1 MKKNTA
7 VPPQSLIVSMLR
19 SEMERMEAPNIGPC
33 QCLLTL
39 KLNTEE
45 KHRQTLCV
53 QIKLKCQPECLPHC
67 VFDTD
72 WKWGGEWQVDDKI
85 IRVLLLIYF
94 LSDVEQK
101 SKMSLLADQ
110 VAQDRN
116 EDRKLD
122 SVVKKWRTM
131 CTKKTPITS
140 TNCIFFKY
148 QVDDHS
154 AVWLKSFLMSNLV
167 ASSLVCRTLGLSAG
181 LL

>member
-33 QCLLTL
+33 RCLLTL

-72 WKWGGEWQVDDKI
+72 RKWGGEWQVDDKI
-85 IRVLLLIYF
+85 ISFTTDLFSWRVYF
-94 LSDVEQK
+94 LSDAEQK
-101 SKMSLLADQ
+101 SKMNLLADQ
-110 VAQDRN
+110 VAGDRN
-116 EDRKLD
+116 EDLKLD
-122 SVVKKWRTM
+122 SIVKEWRTM
-131 CTKKTPITS
+131 CTQENTDNFHKLHL
-140 TNCIFFKY
+140 F
-148 QVDDHS
+148 QVS
-154 AVWLKSFLMSNLV
+154 GGWSFVFDVEPCCFLTRLPP
-167 ASSLVCRTLGLSAG
+167 TLGLSAG